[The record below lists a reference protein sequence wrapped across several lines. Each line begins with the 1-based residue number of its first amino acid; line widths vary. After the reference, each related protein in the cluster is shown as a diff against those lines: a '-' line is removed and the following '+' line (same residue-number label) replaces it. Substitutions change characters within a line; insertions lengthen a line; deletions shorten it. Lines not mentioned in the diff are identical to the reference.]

1 MHVIRPTAP
10 PTKATLGPTNAATTP
25 GARPPSL
32 LGRHHRARRQQ
43 PAVLVA
49 KVVAI
54 AAPMAAPTDAAQLTK
69 LPRPIVEIVALPA
82 LLRRRLPPSLGGG
95 SSRHTCGGL
104 ARPRLEPGSDRH
116 STRGGHGPPRATPS
130 TISS

>member
-54 AAPMAAPTDAAQLTK
+54 AALMAAPTDGRPADKAAA
-69 LPRPIVEIVALPA
+69 PDRRDRRPAGA
-82 LLRRRLPPSLGGG
+82 AAPP
-95 SSRHTCGGL
+95 L
-104 ARPRLEPGSDRH
+104 A
-116 STRGGHGPPRATPS
+116 
-130 TISS
+130 TIAWRW